1 MTTIWI
7 ASMQRLFTVIALL
20 LMVSMGS
27 ATAEA
32 PFSRE
37 QIKLSFAPVVK
48 QVSPAVVNIYT
59 RTVIRQSSNPLATD
73 PFLRRFFGENGME
86 GLTRDRVQNAL
97 GSGVIVGADGVVVTN
112 HHVVAGATQITV
124 VLSDHREYEAKVLGT
139 DERSDIAVI
148 KVNTKGDRLPTLPFG
163 DSESLEVGDL
173 VLAIGN
179 PFGFSQSVTSG
190 IVSALSRSKGPND
203 YGTFIQTDAA
213 INPGNSGGAL
223 VNMAGQLVGINSW
236 IASPTGSYVGIGF
249 AIPST
254 LVKAVLTS
262 ITQMGKV
269 VHPFVGL
276 SGQAVTQEIAQE
288 MGLPK
293 PGGILVSQV
302 SRNGPGA
309 AAGIKPGDVITAI
322 NGKPVDDPEAMR
334 FRLATLP
341 IGSEAHITILHNGSE
356 RTVDILLAPPPE
368 TPPRDVTEIKGR
380 TPLAGAVVANINPAV
395 AEEIGV
401 TPEAKGV
408 VILQVKPN
416 TPAGRF
422 QFQPRDI
429 IVSINNA
436 PMESVADLRNVLAAP
451 VNAWQITINRDG
463 ETLSL
468 TVSR

>member
-1 MTTIWI
+1 MRHIV
-7 ASMQRLFTVIALL
+7 ALIALG
-20 LMVSMGS
+20 LMMIGGS
-27 ATAEA
+27 ALAEA
-32 PFSRE
+32 PSSRE
-37 QIKLSFAPVVK
+37 QIRLSFAPVVK

-59 RTVIRQSSNPLATD
+59 RTVIHQANNPLATD
-73 PFLRRFFGENGME
+73 PFLRRFFGENGIE

-97 GSGVIVGADGVVVTN
+97 GSGVIVGADGVVITN
-112 HHVVAGATQITV
+112 HHVVAGATEITV
-124 VLSDHREYEAKVLGT
+124 VLADRREYEAKVVGT
-139 DERSDIAVI
+139 DERSDLAVI

-173 VLAIGN
+173 VLAFGN

-190 IVSALSRSKGPND
+190 IVSALSRAKGPND

-276 SGQAVTQEIAQE
+276 NGQAVTQDIAQN
-288 MGLPK
+288 MGLSK
-293 PGGILVSQV
+293 PGGILINQV
-302 SRNGPGA
+302 TPNGPAA
-309 AAGIKPGDVITAI
+309 AAGIKTGDIITSI

-341 IGSEAHITILHNGSE
+341 IGAEAHLGLLRGGSE
-356 RTVDILLAPPPE
+356 RTVDIELSPPPE
-368 TPPRDVTEIKGR
+368 TPPRDVTELKGR
-380 TPLAGAVVANINPAV
+380 TPLSGAIVTNLNPAV
-395 AEEIGV
+395 AEEIGIS
-401 TPEAKGV
+401 PEAKGV
-408 VILQVKPN
+408 MIIEVKAN
-416 TPAGRF
+416 TNARRF
-422 QFQPRDI
+422 QFQPRDL
-429 IVSINNA
+429 IVSINSTA
-436 PMESVADLRNVLAAP
+436 MTAVADVRSALTAAAT
-451 VNAWQITINRDG
+451 AWQITIVRNG

>member
-1 MTTIWI
+1 MPRILVILLGFCITTFS
-7 ASMQRLFTVIALL
+7 ASAADLP
-20 LMVSMGS
+20 G
-27 ATAEA
+27 
-32 PFSRE
+32 SRE
-37 QIKLSFAPVVK
+37 QIRLTFAPVVK

-59 RTVIRQSSNPLATD
+59 RTVIRQSPNSLAAD
-73 PFLRRFFGENGME
+73 PFLRRFFGEQGME

-97 GSGVIVGADGVVVTN
+97 GSGVIVGADGIVVTN
-112 HHVVAGATQITV
+112 HHVVAGATEITV
-124 VLSDHREYEAKVLGT
+124 VLSDRREYDAKVVGT
-139 DERSDIAVI
+139 DERSDLAVL
-148 KVNTKGDRLPTLPFG
+148 KVNTKGDHLPTLSFA
-163 DSESLEVGDL
+163 DSDQLEVGDL

-269 VHPFVGL
+269 VHPFIGL
-276 SGQAVTQEIAQE
+276 SGQAVTQEIAQNI
-288 MGLPK
+288 GLAK
-293 PGGILVSQV
+293 PEGVLINQV
-302 SRNGPGA
+302 NRNGPAA
-309 AAGIKPGDVITAI
+309 AAGIKTGDIITAI

-334 FRLATLP
+334 FRLATLS
-341 IGSEAHITILHNGSE
+341 IGSTAHLTVLRNGAE
-356 RTVDILLAPPPE
+356 RNIDLLLSPPPE
-368 TPPRDVTEIKGR
+368 SPPRDTTELKGR
-380 TPLAGAVVANINPAV
+380 SPLTGAVIANINPAL
-395 AEEIGV
+395 AEELDIS
-401 TPEAKGV
+401 PEAKGV
-408 VILQVKPN
+408 ILLGVKEN
-416 TPAGRF
+416 STAARF
-422 QFQPRDI
+422 QFQTRDVI
-429 IVSINNA
+429 ISINSV
-436 PMESVADLRNVLAAP
+436 PMGSVEDVKTALSAAVP
-451 VNAWQITINRDG
+451 SWTIAINRQG